1 MKNTYVKAAAAV
13 PSVTIGL
20 PAANAAETIKL
31 MQAHADCGVIVFP
44 ELGLTAC
51 TCGDLFAQ
59 SALLDAAEAALLEV
73 AAASVKLPGQTA
85 VVGLPLRFEGSLFN
99 CAAFVSG
106 GEVAGIVPKSFIP
119 AYGSKAEGRW
129 FSSGEKII
137 GREIMIGG
145 VPVPFGIDVLAEDT
159 VSGAVIGALLSE
171 DLFVPDSPAMHAA
184 MAGAQIIAVPAAFEE
199 AVRQAEYRRHTVVHA
214 SRTGRC
220 AFVFASAGND
230 ESTTDLVYSGQALLA
245 ANGHLKGESIM
256 PEASHVIT
264 ALIDLEELMHERYA
278 QNTFAA
284 ADSTWYRH
292 VPVSVKPCGKPE
304 MTVNELKTMLVREKA
319 QPQRLPFVPA
329 DYAEKAERSMQ
340 ILRIQA
346 AGLIGR
352 LKRTGIRTLVIGV
365 SGGLDST
372 LALIVCHEAKK
383 RLPDIR
389 TIGITMPS
397 QGNTTDLTKDN
408 ALRLMEALQVESREI
423 PIRDTVESHLMDIG
437 HPREY
442 QGEGDTAYENAQARM
457 RTMILMD
464 VANMENG
471 LVVGTGDLSELALG
485 WCTYNGDHMSMYDV
499 NGDVPKTLVRHI
511 CDSYA
516 DLCGNKE
523 LHDVLKAVI
532 GTPIS
537 PELTPNKK
545 GRIAQKTEEKIGK
558 YDLNDFF
565 LYQALR
571 YGYAPDKVIGL
582 AMAAYPE
589 IRKPDMKEAALRFY
603 RRFFSQQF
611 KRSCMP
617 DGPKVGTIDLSPR
630 GDWHMPSDA
639 SAALWLDIIKNC

>member
-1 MKNTYVKAAAAV
+1 
-13 PSVTIGL
+13 
-20 PAANAAETIKL
+20 
-31 MQAHADCGVIVFP
+31 
-44 ELGLTAC
+44 
-51 TCGDLFAQ
+51 
-59 SALLDAAEAALLEV
+59 
-73 AAASVKLPGQTA
+73 
-85 VVGLPLRFEGSLFN
+85 
-99 CAAFVSG
+99 
-106 GEVAGIVPKSFIP
+106 FIP
-119 AYGSKAEGRW
+119 AFGSKAEGRW
-129 FSSGEKII
+129 FASGEKII

-145 VPVPFGIDVLAEDT
+145 VPVPFGIDVLAEDEN
-159 VSGAVIGALLSE
+159 SGDMIGALLSE
-171 DLFVPDSPAMHAA
+171 DLFVPDSPGMHAA
-184 MAGAQIIAVPAAFEE
+184 MAGAQILAVPAAFEE
-199 AVRQAEYRRHTVVHA
+199 AVRQADYRKETVLHA
-214 SRTGRC
+214 SRTGHC
-220 AFVFASAGND
+220 ACVFTSAGND
-230 ESTTDLVYSGQALLA
+230 ESTTDLVYSGQAMIA
-245 ANGHLKGESIM
+245 ANGHLRSECIM
-256 PEASHVIT
+256 PEDSHVIT
-264 ALIDLEELMHERYA
+264 ALIDLEELMHDRYV

-304 MTVNELKTMLVREKA
+304 LSVNELKSMLTKENA
-319 QPQRLPFVPA
+319 QPQRMPFVPS
-329 DYAEKAERSMQ
+329 DYTEMANRSLQ
-340 ILRIQA
+340 ILRIQT

-383 RLPDIR
+383 RMPNIR

-397 QGNTTDLTKDN
+397 QGNTTDLTRNN
-408 ALRLMEALQVESREI
+408 AVRLMEALQVESREI
-423 PIRDTVESHLMDIG
+423 PIRDTVEMHLLDIG
-437 HPREY
+437 HAREY
-442 QGEGDTAYENAQARM
+442 QGEGDTTYENAQARM

-523 LHDVLKAVI
+523 LHDVLKAII

-545 GRIAQKTEEKIGK
+545 GKIAQKTEEKIGK

-565 LYQALR
+565 LYHALR
-571 YGYAPDKVIGL
+571 YGYAPDKVVGL

-617 DGPKVGTIDLSPR
+617 DGPKVGSIVLSPR

-639 SAALWLDIIKNC
+639 AADLWLETIKNC

>member
-1 MKNTYVKAAAAV
+1 MKNTYIKAAAAV
-13 PSVTIGL
+13 PSLKVGM
-20 PAANAAETIKL
+20 PAANAAETIRL
-31 MQAHADCGVIVFP
+31 MQANADCGVIVFP
-44 ELGLTAC
+44 ELGLTGC
-51 TCGDLFAQ
+51 TCGDLFGQ
-59 SALLDAAEAALLEV
+59 SVLLEAAEKALLDV
-73 AAASVKLPGQTA
+73 AAASAKLPGLTA

-99 CAAFVSG
+99 CAAFVSN

-119 AYGSKAEGRW
+119 AFGSKAEGRW
-129 FSSGEKII
+129 FASGEKII

-145 VPVPFGIDVLAEDT
+145 VPVPFGIDVLAEDEN
-159 VSGAVIGALLSE
+159 SGAMIGALLSE
-171 DLFVPDSPAMHAA
+171 DLFVPDSPGMHAA
-184 MAGAQIIAVPAAFEE
+184 MAGAQILAVPAAFEE
-199 AVRQAEYRRHTVVHA
+199 AVRQADYRKETVLHA
-214 SRTGRC
+214 SRIGHC
-220 AFVFASAGND
+220 ACVFTSAGND
-230 ESTTDLVYSGQALLA
+230 ESTTDLVYSGQAMIA
-245 ANGHLKGESIM
+245 ANGHLRSECNM
-256 PEASHVIT
+256 PEDSHVIT
-264 ALIDLEELMHERYA
+264 ALIDLEELMHDRYV

-304 MTVNELKTMLVREKA
+304 LTANELKTMLVKEKT
-319 QPQRLPFVPA
+319 QPQRMPFVPS
-329 DYAEKAERSMQ
+329 DYTEMANRSLQ
-340 ILRIQA
+340 ILRIQT

-383 RLPDIR
+383 RMPDIH

-397 QGNTTDLTKDN
+397 QGNTTDLTRNN
-408 ALRLMEALQVESREI
+408 AVRLMEALQVESREI
-423 PIRDTVESHLMDIG
+423 PIRDTVEMHLLDIG
-437 HPREY
+437 HAREY
-442 QGEGDTAYENAQARM
+442 QGEGDTTYENAQARM

-523 LHDVLKAVI
+523 LHDVLKAII

-545 GRIAQKTEEKIGK
+545 GKIAQKTEEKIGK

-565 LYQALR
+565 LYHALR
-571 YGYAPDKVIGL
+571 YGYAPDKVVGL

-589 IRKPDMKEAALRFY
+589 IRKPDMKEAAMRFY

-617 DGPKVGTIDLSPR
+617 DGPKVGSIDLSPR

-639 SAALWLDIIKNC
+639 AANLWLETIKNC